1 MAIIAG
7 IDEAGLGP
15 ILGPLV
21 VSTSIFRVPNHAI
34 DKCFWSMLA
43 GAVVRKG
50 FARSPAL
57 PVADSKAMYVRTSGM
72 VHIERGVLGM
82 LAQLGPPPISLL
94 ELLHRLAPSAADQM
108 QGYQWYAHVDPPLP
122 RQAGA
127 DDLSLRARGVTEAM
141 TRSGITL
148 EAMRVEPVF
157 VGQFNHLIST
167 TRNKA
172 VASFGITA
180 RLLAYVFHTYAGAA
194 EPTRIVID
202 RQGGRIRYIRPLQR
216 IFDGA
221 DIKIIEESER
231 QSVYLLR
238 KGNRNAEIRFC
249 TGAEDDSMP
258 VALASMVSK
267 YLRELFMELL
277 NKWWARRIADLKPT
291 AGYYTDGKRFLNDI
305 GDAITAEG
313 IDRSLLVRCR

>member
-21 VSTSIFRVPNHAI
+21 VSASVFRVPNRAM
-34 DKCFWSMLA
+34 DECLWSMLA

-50 FARSPAL
+50 FSRSPAL
-57 PVADSKAMYVRTSGM
+57 PVADSKKMHVRTAGV

-82 LAQLGPPPISLL
+82 LAQSGPPPVSLL
-94 ELLHRLAPSAADQM
+94 ELLRRLAPSAADQM
-108 QGYQWYAHVDPPLP
+108 QGYPWYAGADPSLP

-127 DDLSLRARGVTEAM
+127 EDLSLRARGASEAM
-141 TRSGITL
+141 TRHGITL
-148 EAMRVEPVF
+148 EAVRAEPVF
-157 VGQFNHLIST
+157 AGQFNRLIRT

-172 VASFGITA
+172 VASFDITA
-180 RLLAYVFHTYAGAA
+180 RLLAYVFRTYAGAA

-202 RQGGRIRYIRPLQR
+202 RQGGRTRYIRPLQR

-221 DIKIIEESER
+221 EIKIVEESDL
-231 QSVYLLR
+231 QSIYLLR
-238 KGNRNAEIRFC
+238 DGRSSAEIRFC
-249 TGAEDDSMP
+249 TGAEDEAMP

-277 NKWWARRIADLKPT
+277 NKWWASRVAGLKPT

-305 GDAITAEG
+305 AEAIKAER
-313 IDRSLLVRCR
+313 IDKSLLVRCR

>member
-21 VSTSIFRVPNHAI
+21 VSASVFRVPDRAM

-43 GAVVRKG
+43 GTVVRKG
-50 FARSPAL
+50 FRKSPAL
-57 PVADSKAMYVRTSGM
+57 PVADSKAMHVRTAGL

-82 LAQLGPPPISLL
+82 LAQTGPPPVSLR
-94 ELLHRLAPSAADQM
+94 ELLRRIAPSAGDMM
-108 QGYQWYAHVDPPLP
+108 QGYRWYANTDPSLP

-127 DDLSLRARGVTEAM
+127 EDLALRARGAAEAM
-141 TRSGITL
+141 TRHGITL
-148 EAMRVEPVF
+148 EAVRAEPVF
-157 VGQFNHLIST
+157 AGQYNRLIRT

-180 RLLAYVFHTYAGAA
+180 RLLAYVFRTYAGSA
-194 EPTRIVID
+194 EPIRIVVD
-202 RQGGRIRYIRPLQR
+202 RQGGRTRYIRPLQR

-221 DIKIIEESER
+221 QIKIVDESER
-231 QSVYLLR
+231 QSTYIIR
-238 KGNRNAEIRFC
+238 DGNRSAEIRFC
-249 TGAEDDSMP
+249 TKAESDSLP

-277 NKWWARRIADLKPT
+277 NKWWADRIADLKPT

-305 GDAITAEG
+305 TDTIAAER

>member
-21 VSTSIFRVPNHAI
+21 VSASVFRVPDKAA

-50 FARSPAL
+50 FRKSPAL
-57 PVADSKAMYVRTSGM
+57 PVADSKAMHVRSAGL

-82 LAQLGPPPISLL
+82 LAQIGPPPGSLR
-94 ELLHRLAPSAADQM
+94 ELLRRLAPSAADQM
-108 QGYQWYAHVDPPLP
+108 QGYRWYADADPPLP

-127 DDLSLRARGVTEAM
+127 DDLALRARGAAEAM
-141 TRSGITL
+141 TRHGITI
-148 EAMRVEPVF
+148 EAVRAEPVF
-157 VGQFNHLIST
+157 AGQFNRLIGT

-180 RLLAYVFHTYAGAA
+180 RLLAYVFKTYAGGA
-194 EPTRIVID
+194 EPTCIVVD
-202 RQGGRIRYIRPLQR
+202 RQGGRIRYLRPLQR

-221 DIKIIEESER
+221 EIKIIEESDR
-231 QSVYLLR
+231 RSAYLLR
-238 KGNRNAEIRFC
+238 EGKGSAEIRFC
-249 TGAEDDSMP
+249 TKAESDSLP

-277 NKWWARRIADLKPT
+277 NRWWAERIADLKPT

-305 GDAITAEG
+305 AKVISSEH

>member
-21 VSTSIFRVPNHAI
+21 VSASVFRVPDHSA
-34 DKCFWSMLA
+34 DECFWSMLSGTVA
-43 GAVVRKG
+43 KKG

-57 PVADSKAMYVRTSGM
+57 PVADSKAMQVRSAGL

-82 LAQLGPPPISLL
+82 LAQTGPLPGSLR
-94 ELLHRLAPSAADQM
+94 ELLSRLAPSAGDMM
-108 QGYQWYAHVDPPLP
+108 QGYRWYANADPSLP

-127 DDLSLRARGVTEAM
+127 EDLSLRARGVTQAM
-141 TRSGITL
+141 TRRGITL
-148 EAMRVEPVF
+148 ESVKAESVF
-157 VGQFNHLIST
+157 VGQYNRLIHT

-172 VASFGITA
+172 VTSFGITA
-180 RLLAYVFHTYAGAA
+180 RLLDYVFRTYAGGA
-194 EPTRIVID
+194 EPTRIVVD
-202 RQGGRIRYIRPLQR
+202 RQGGRTRYIRPLQQ

-221 DIKIIEESER
+221 HIKIVEESER
-231 QSVYLLR
+231 CSTYIVR
-238 KGNRNAEIRFC
+238 NGNRSAEICFC
-249 TGAEDDSMP
+249 TKAESDSLP

-277 NKWWARRIADLKPT
+277 NNWWSERIADLKPT
-291 AGYYTDGKRFLNDI
+291 AGYYTDGKRFLKDI
-305 GDAITAEG
+305 DKAITAEQ
-313 IDRSLLVRCR
+313 IDKPLLVRCR